1 MIWWRVAKAR
11 LRGLFH
17 GETLEQD
24 IDEELRCHMDIL
36 IEENIK
42 RGMTPEEARLQAIRS
57 FGNLGRIKDSARDVR
72 GGGMIEVLWQD
83 IRFGMRML
91 VKDPAFTVVAL
102 LALALGIGANT
113 AIFSVVNGILLRPLP
128 YNDPEKIIT
137 IWEPSRGGHTLG
149 LTDLEFFDVRDQNQ
163 VFENVAAYATGA
175 TNLTGGGEPER
186 ITGTWVSSGFFPVL
200 GVHPML
206 GRTFTA
212 EDDTPSP
219 ARVVVVSHGLWQRRF
234 ASNSNIIGRQVSLN
248 GINRTI
254 IGVMPRGFQFDH
266 KDVELWL
273 PLGLDRAN
281 LNPGNRSYSAIA
293 RLKPGVTLEQARS
306 HMNNLMAHLAQAYK
320 KRFTNGV
327 NATNTVNLI
336 PLHELLVG
344 NIRPA
349 LLILFAAIG
358 FVLLIAC
365 ANVANLL
372 LARSDTRQKEIAIR
386 MALGVGRLR
395 IVKQLL
401 TESVILSM
409 LGGALGFLLAYWGVG
424 AMIALAPASLPRTS
438 EIGLDVTVLTFT
450 LAVSLLSGVVFG
462 LVPGLQSSN
471 PNLLT
476 VIKEGGAAKTGNWK
490 GRRTRQMLVISEI
503 ALAMVLVAGAGLMI
517 KSFVRLLT
525 VDPGFN
531 PKNVLTA
538 RINLPPSKYSQ
549 RQQVDAFYKQLI
561 ERIETSPG
569 VNAVGT
575 ITVLPLSGLNSNAS
589 FEIEG
594 RPRVSDEVEQNADY
608 RMVSLD
614 YFHAMG
620 ISLLKGRH
628 FAPSDHE
635 DAPGVVIINES
646 MADDFWRDQETI
658 GKRINL
664 AVPGSPWLTIIG
676 VIKNVKHKALDVESK
691 PEMYFLQSQNAY
703 ANALGLYPSVTF
715 AVRGSSD
722 PLSMSGTVKN
732 AVKALDKDVPVAS
745 IETME
750 KVLSDSVAQ
759 PRFIMLLLA
768 IFAIVA
774 LALAAVGVYGMM
786 AYSVTQRRH
795 EIGIRIALGA
805 QAGNIL
811 KLVVRQGMLLAVIGV
826 VIGLG
831 LAFALTRVITGL
843 LFEVSAT
850 DPQTFIGISI
860 LLPAVSLVAL
870 LVPARRALSV
880 DPIVTLRY
888 E

>member
-1 MIWWRVAKAR
+1 
-11 LRGLFH
+11 
-17 GETLEQD
+17 
-24 IDEELRCHMDIL
+24 MDIL

-42 RGMTPEEARLQAIRS
+42 RGITPEEARIKAIRS
-57 FGNLGRIKDSARDVR
+57 FGNLGTIKDAARDVR
-72 GGGMIEVLWQD
+72 GGGMIEVLLQD
-83 IRFGMRML
+83 IRFGIRML
-91 VKDPAFTVVAL
+91 VKDSGFTVVAL

-128 YNDPEKIIT
+128 YQDPEKIIT
-137 IWEPSRGGHTLG
+137 LWEPSRGGHTLG
-149 LTDLEFFDVRDQNQ
+149 LTDLEFFDIREQNQ
-163 VFENVAAYATGA
+163 VFEEVAAYATGA

-200 GVHPML
+200 GVPPVL

-212 EDDTPSP
+212 EDDTPDP
-219 ARVVVVSHGLWQRRF
+219 VRVVVVSHGLWQRRF
-234 ASNSNIIGRQVSLN
+234 ASNPNIIGQQVSLN

-266 KDVELWL
+266 KEVEMWL

-281 LNPGNRSYSAIA
+281 LNPGDRSYNAIG
-293 RLKPGVTLEQARS
+293 RLKAGVTLEQARPQ
-306 HMNNLMAHLAQAYK
+306 MNNLIAHLAEVYK
-320 KRFTNGV
+320 KRFPNGV
-327 NATNTVNLI
+327 NATDRLNLI
-336 PLHELLVG
+336 PLHDLLVG
-344 NIRPA
+344 NIRPS

-395 IVKQLL
+395 IIKQLL
-401 TESVILSM
+401 TESVMLSM
-409 LGGALGFLLAYWGVG
+409 LGGALGFLLAFWGVG
-424 AMIALAPASLPRTS
+424 AMIALSPASLPRTS
-438 EIGLDVTVLTFT
+438 EIGLDGTVLLFT
-450 LAVSLLSGVVFG
+450 LTVSLLSGILFG
-462 LVPGLQSSN
+462 LAPGLQSTN
-471 PNLLT
+471 PNLLFA
-476 VIKEGGAAKTGNWK
+476 IKEGGGARAGNWK
-490 GRRTRQMLVISEI
+490 GARQILVISEI
-503 ALAMVLVAGAGLMI
+503 ALALVLVAGAGLMI
-517 KSFVRLLT
+517 KSFARLLT
-525 VDPGFN
+525 VDPGFD

-538 RINLPPSKYSQ
+538 RVTLPYSKYAQ
-549 RQQVDAFYKQLI
+549 PQQVDAFYKQLI
-561 ERIETSPG
+561 ERVESLPG

-575 ITVLPLSGLNSNAS
+575 ITILPLSGLNSNAS

-594 RPRVSDEVEQNADY
+594 RPRVSDEVVQNADY

-628 FAPSDHE
+628 FAQTDHE
-635 DAPGVVIINES
+635 GAPGVVIINES
-646 MADDFWRDQETI
+646 MGDEFWRGEEPI

-676 VIKNVKHKALDVESK
+676 VIKDVKHNALDAESK

-703 ANALGLYPSVTF
+703 ANALGLFPSVTL

-722 PLSMSGTVKN
+722 PLLLSGAVKN
-732 AVKALDKDVPVAS
+732 AVQALDKDLPVARM
-745 IETME
+745 ETME
-750 KVLSDSVAQ
+750 KVVSDSVGQ
-759 PRFIMLLLA
+759 PRFIMLLLT
-768 IFAIVA
+768 IFAAVA

-795 EIGIRIALGA
+795 EIGIRMALGA
-805 QAGNIL
+805 QADSIF
-811 KLVVRQGMLLAVIGV
+811 KLVLQQGMVLAIIGV
-826 VIGLG
+826 AIGLG
-831 LAFALTRVITGL
+831 LAFAFTRVITGL

-860 LLPAVSLVAL
+860 LLLAVSLLAL